1 MKWLWNSVNKFSSD
15 HQQKKSTRLRDF
27 GHKRVLNL
35 EQLEKREVPAVLP
48 GQIVP
53 FVSFL
58 DGDGDTVSMRVTGP
72 ITDSVNQGFTVE
84 LAGLAVDNADAYKVT
99 LSGLTKDNGLEVVV
113 TPNVLA
119 EQPSPTGKS
128 GDPFATIYSSGYT
141 NIYSIETTA
150 SSIKTIQ
157 DYNAALLNPPM
168 TDLGS
173 IYLSAAIVNRI
184 NLGGVSKVAGT
195 LGIEVEVPKLGAV
208 SIKNDI
214 TLDSGQ
220 VPFVDRINTQ
230 NRYAIDSTMYNPAS
244 GLIHLGGLSA
254 KNVGAI
260 VINGVISADTKN
272 PFDTATTNDFR
283 SVIEVEGSIGR
294 IVGLRSN
301 MRATVRAD
309 SINSVRVASIAGE
322 ITTRNKTSDLA
333 INFPNGFS
341 GFVNSAGHLHMGF
354 PLSDGANIT
363 GQIQALGISGN
374 DTGSY
379 TDPLNIP
386 GTFAGSIQVTG
397 GTLDRVGWYAS
408 HPEAV
413 GNFPDINVDGIA
425 GFGLTTNHGNIGSI
439 QSDGYD
445 ALFVAISEKGSI
457 GNLDAGSG
465 GFEGHV
471 RAKVDVGYLKANTL
485 IGGAII
491 AGGNIGSISTETGS
505 LEAKAIQAGG
515 NIGQISTFMGIEQAA
530 IVAGGDIAGVKILT
544 GGFNLGTIR
553 GRNIGPI
560 EIVDGGM
567 QAVSIVASGNV
578 GNVTTFASFLDFGI
592 SDVSIVAAGNIG
604 QILSQTHTGDAI
616 RLLKLEAQG
625 DIVGVT
631 AISYGQLGTLGAG
644 SGIFQSNFVATN
656 IGPVFGRSVGGRGI
670 EESKIITFT
679 ARNGNE
685 APDLSKGKIGLI
697 TGLGWLDG
705 LFNVIVVAHS
715 DIAGITGT
723 SIVEGSGI
731 SGGSFDANYG
741 NIGPVKGEGGA
752 AAGAGITTT
761 RIQALNVDNALYG
774 NIASITASANANGL
788 DALADSTIYG
798 AKIGPISVT
807 VHGGTN
813 GNGIVRG
820 EIKAFG
826 SNIESIN
833 IDVRSTLG
841 MGILDGKISASN
853 DIGPIDVTTLNNIG
867 ISGGEFSVRG
877 AFQSIRVEV
886 KKGGTG
892 IDLAKFEALGRIAFW
907 DNPQDPR
914 GNIGD
919 ITVITSDKT
928 PESNGIAGST
938 FNAIGNIGKI
948 TAKTMGGTA
957 ILNSTFT
964 ADSDGDYDPN
974 STVPG
979 ENLGNIAGIYAESA
993 GRNLDLSSAI
1003 VGSTFTAANIG
1014 NIEARVS
1021 TVEGGVAIDLSE
1033 FQAKTSVYDGKGNFN
1048 NTGTIGNILVD
1059 NRAEQN
1065 LPGVGAGISKSF
1077 FYAGPAGGI
1086 GDITVTTRSG
1096 IAITESTFDT
1106 VSLTSDL
1113 DQDAFTASIGNIT
1126 VNAGRASSTLLPG
1139 LIPLAPLTTWPAGIN
1154 FSNFTAPAGIGD
1166 ITVNSIGSGIISSA
1180 FTADFDWTFNSRIQG
1195 NIGNITVKVPGRNA
1209 GAMTLSTFFA
1219 SNIGNIEV
1227 RLADDAAQG
1236 LSAVSLSNFT
1246 AWAGS
1251 IGNVTVIHSQSGLVY
1266 NFGLAYA
1273 IRTSSFTAATG
1284 IGAITIEGN
1293 TLGAVFIVSGAPVVV
1308 RAVRNQFQGIGPV
1321 VFKPTGSSSELKLS
1335 SVKGIGAITV
1345 LGAPQG
1351 STVTLDLTGTK
1362 VGDISLESLG
1372 TNPASN
1378 LILVATCQT
1387 FGAVTVDGALTM
1399 TAKNATSIGAIS
1411 TGGNASLDLPAL
1423 QTGASIQVAGMLTLP
1438 KGLPS
1443 LKTMGVLSAGT
1454 VAALNSGPAQIGIV
1468 NALGTSIGAIN
1479 FGLRNTGSR
1488 YYRFNFA
1495 TYTGAPNAVIGS
1507 GIVNT
1512 VTTKEII
1519 INGVSLVKSAAPTAV
1534 KAPVVAVV
1542 APVKTTVKPVVAP
1555 VKAIPVPVKAVVAPV
1570 KATPVPVKAV
1580 VAPVKAVASVPIP
1593 VTVVQSIA
1601 PLYGTNFVVETAAR
1615 AYGYNFATVGTNTS
1629 TKVGFQLAN
1638 IPEAETLELQ
1648 VLTGLSYWNGTGQ
1661 PKFVPVKAGVEVNL
1675 QVAGQDLRV
1684 GEKTDMVGGLNP
1696 GQIRRSVAI
1705 AVSDGVVRNRDIDVS
1720 IGTGG
1725 VQNRFAKAGA
1735 PNGVYAFTGTLSVRG
1750 DSSLGLAGGMIR
1762 DSMPVSF
1769 VFSVGT
1775 TGIQARGTAVSYL
1788 ASPATSPVAVLA
1800 VSSELV
1806 KPLRVA
1812 DQSFLRFYVKFSD
1825 PVTVVRNSPLLPVLV
1840 EGRQRLVAIE
1850 PGTNLT
1856 NVDTLIFK
1864 MIPTQRE
1871 IDAGLFEFGK
1881 SLQIATGG
1889 SIVATKSGQVP
1900 VLSIPRGSK
1909 PPIGIQARTEV
1920 ISSDI
1925 VRNTTFTYGK
1935 TYIIES
1941 EIHVRS
1947 GITLTIED
1955 GVTVL
1960 IRNGQRAI
1968 RNITT
1973 SALVFDSGSRM
1984 VAATVTFGSTDSRNL
1999 PIAYADNGGVFFCGS
2014 TRAGSKD
2021 GISAVKQSL
2030 LSSFKADRIIATH
2043 TGRTDPLGGD
2053 GNNNVADDIDGL
2065 SVIGVGESEWNIKA
2079 VEVRFSGDDGF
2090 DVTNSSI
2097 TMDELIVSYSVEDG
2111 LNISSSLV
2119 QVRRNCSIVMGLS
2132 NAPDRELFDLEV
2144 DNGPSRVV
2152 LAREA
2157 AVDLRGYWGSIFDE
2171 VRLSSPDMPAPE
2183 KFGGERHWYVY
2194 NGKLVLGS
2202 ATIFSINAD

>member
-1 MKWLWNSVNKFSSD
+1 MKWLWTSVNKSSSY
-15 HQQKKSTRLRDF
+15 HQQKKSTRSRDF

-48 GQIVP
+48 GQIVS
-53 FVSFL
+53 FASFL
-58 DGDGDTVSMRVTGP
+58 DGDGDTVSLRVTGP
-72 ITDSVNQGFTVE
+72 ILNSVNQGFTVE
-84 LAGLAVDNADAYKVT
+84 LAGLAVDNADAHKVT
-99 LSGLTKDNGLEVVV
+99 LSGLTKDNGLEVIV
-113 TPNVLA
+113 TPNVLI

-184 NLGGVSKVAGT
+184 NLGGVSKVEGT
-195 LGIEVEVPKLGAV
+195 SGIEVEVPKLGAV

-214 TLDSGQ
+214 TLDCGQ

-244 GLIHLGGLSA
+244 GLIYLGGLSA

-283 SVIEVEGSIGR
+283 GVIEVEGSIGR

-354 PLSDGANIT
+354 PLSDGAKIT

-425 GFGLTTNHGNIGSI
+425 GFGLTANHGNIGSI

-445 ALFVAISEKGSI
+445 ALFVAISEEGSI

-485 IGGAII
+485 IGGAIV

-515 NIGQISTFMGIEQAA
+515 NIGQISTFMGIELAA

-544 GGFNLGTIR
+544 GGFHLGTIR

-567 QAVSIVASGNV
+567 ESVSIVASGNV
-578 GNVTTFASFLDFGI
+578 GNVTTFGSFLGFGI

-644 SGIFQSNFVATN
+644 SGIFMSNFVAAN

-826 SNIESIN
+826 SDIESIN

-919 ITVITSDKT
+919 ITVITSGKT

-957 ILNSTFT
+957 ILDSTFT

-1033 FQAKTSVYDGKGNFN
+1033 FRSKTSVYDGKGNFN
-1048 NTGTIGNILVD
+1048 NTGTLGNILVD

-1096 IAITESTFDT
+1096 IAITESKFDT
-1106 VSLTSDL
+1106 AFFIDL

-1166 ITVNSIGSGIISSA
+1166 ITVNSIGSGITLSA
-1180 FTADFDWTFNSRIQG
+1180 FTADFDWTINSRVQG

-1227 RLADDAAQG
+1227 RLTDDAVQG
-1236 LSAVSLSNFT
+1236 LNAVALSNFT

-1251 IGNVTVIHSQSGLVY
+1251 IGNVTVIHSQSGLIY
-1266 NFGLAYA
+1266 NIGLAYA
-1273 IRTSSFTAATG
+1273 ILTSSFTAATG

-1293 TLGAVFIVSGAPVVV
+1293 TLGAIFIVSGAPVVV
-1308 RAVRNQFQGIGPV
+1308 RAVRSQFQGIGPV

-1335 SVKGIGAITV
+1335 SDKGFGTITV

-1387 FGAVTVDGALTM
+1387 LGAVTVDGGLTM
-1399 TAKNATSIGAIS
+1399 TAKNATSIGAIR
-1411 TGGNASLDLPAL
+1411 TGGNASLDLSAL

-1454 VAALNSGPAQIGIV
+1454 VAALNSGPAQIGVV

-1534 KAPVVAVV
+1534 KAPVKAVV
-1542 APVKTTVKPVVAP
+1542 APVKTPVKPVVAP
-1555 VKAIPVPVKAVVAPV
+1555 VKTPVKAVVAPV

-1580 VAPVKAVASVPIP
+1580 VAPVKAVAPVPIP

-1601 PLYGTNFVVETAAR
+1601 PLYGTKFVVETAAR
-1615 AYGYNFATVGTNTS
+1615 AYGYNFASVGTSIS
-1629 TKVGFQLAN
+1629 TKVGLQLAN

-1725 VQNRFAKAGA
+1725 VQNRFAQAGA

-1775 TGIQARGTAVSYL
+1775 TGIQARETAVSYL
-1788 ASPATSPVAVLA
+1788 ASPATRPVAVLA

-1806 KPLRVA
+1806 KPLRVG

-1889 SIVATKSGQVP
+1889 SIVSANSSLVP
-1900 VLSIPRGSK
+1900 ILSIPRWAK

-1935 TYIIES
+1935 TYIIEG

-1973 SALVFDSGSRM
+1973 SALIFDSGSRM

-2030 LSSFKADRIIATH
+2030 RSSFKADRIIATH
-2043 TGRTDPLGGD
+2043 TGRTDPRGGD
-2053 GNNNVADDIDGL
+2053 GNNNVFDDIDGL

-2079 VEVRFSGDDGF
+2079 VEIRFSGDDGF

-2097 TMDELIVSYSVEDG
+2097 TMDELIVSYPVEDG

-2119 QVRRNCSIVMGLS
+2119 QVRRNCSIVMSLS

-2157 AVDLRGYWGSIFDE
+2157 AVDLRGYWGNIFDE
-2171 VRLSSPDMPAPE
+2171 VRLNSPDMPAPE

-2202 ATIFSINAD
+2202 AIIFSINAD